1 MSMMNNRYTVEFDT
15 GLSDAAIDA
24 IKNNISTSMT
34 SSSADWFD
42 INDIHDSIENK
53 EIVVSSEDMTL
64 LNDLS
69 SDGVGYIEI
78 R

>member
-1 MSMMNNRYTVEFDT
+1 MINNRYTVEFDT

>member
-1 MSMMNNRYTVEFDT
+1 MMNNRYTVEFDT

>member
-1 MSMMNNRYTVEFDT
+1 MINNRYTVEFDT

-53 EIVVSSEDMTL
+53 EIVLSSEDMTL

>member
-1 MSMMNNRYTVEFDT
+1 MINNRYTVEFDT

-53 EIVVSSEDMTL
+53 EIVLSSEDITL

>member
-1 MSMMNNRYTVEFDT
+1 MINNRYTVEFDT

-42 INDIHDSIENK
+42 IDDIHDSIGNK
-53 EIVVSSEDMTL
+53 EIVLSSEDITL